1 VRGRRAP
8 RESRAGTFFLL
19 LGCFTVLAGAFTA
32 GLFSGRYW
40 PGLWPSIGAVREVA
54 KSAPGRLPGGRSG
67 LAGSATPGTRAPE
80 PPPMLTFY
88 HELTAPLTA
97 PPATKPKTAERS
109 RRPDGSRVERPAA
122 PDDGDK
128 AEIAKSDGASAER
141 QFTVQAG
148 AFRTREQA
156 EAIRSKLAAAGHDAY
171 IAEAEGSAGARYRV
185 RAGAFGSRD
194 EARRAAERVGAVL
207 KLPTYV
213 TIR

>member
-1 VRGRRAP
+1 VRGRRPP
-8 RESRAGTFFLL
+8 RESRVATFFLL
-19 LGCFTVLAGAFTA
+19 LGCFTVLAGAFTV
-32 GLFSGRYW
+32 GLFSGRRW
-40 PGLWPSIGAVREVA
+40 PGLWPSIGVVREAA
-54 KSAPGRLPGGRSG
+54 KSAPGGRSI
-67 LAGSATPGTRAPE
+67 LAGSTAPGTRAAE
-80 PPPMLTFY
+80 PPPVLTFY

-97 PPATKPKTAERS
+97 PPPAAKPKTAERS
-109 RRPDGSRVERPAA
+109 RRPDGSRVERPGP
-122 PDDGDK
+122 PDDSDK

-141 QFTVQAG
+141 RFTVQAG

-207 KLPTYV
+207 RLPTYV